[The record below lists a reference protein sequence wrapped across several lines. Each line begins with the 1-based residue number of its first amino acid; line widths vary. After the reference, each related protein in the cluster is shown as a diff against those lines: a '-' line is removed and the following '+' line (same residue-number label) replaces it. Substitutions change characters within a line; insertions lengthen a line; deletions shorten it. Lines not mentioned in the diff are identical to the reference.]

1 MTGKDKLYIAGTIFC
16 LATAGFLIFYE
27 VKANKSE
34 NTSQAADQQN
44 NLLAQ
49 AAPKQV
55 ASDQPDA
62 NQPDANQPDS
72 AGDNTAIPDPP
83 NDNATVPNPTANPN
97 ADENIPSPGKPGS
110 EHPQGA
116 PQSIPDGSKPFFG
129 QVSAISGSKITLSS
143 MNNSTV
149 TVIIS
154 SSTEFSRGIKSD
166 IKTGTRVAGYGTT
179 GSGGSIE
186 AVKIMINPTIPSGGK
201 PN

>member
-16 LATAGFLIFYE
+16 LATAGFFVFYE
-27 VKANKSE
+27 VRANKAE
-34 NTSQAADQQN
+34 NNSQAVAQQS
-44 NLLAQ
+44 NLPVPV
-49 AAPKQV
+49 PKQV
-55 ASDQPDA
+55 AVDQPDG
-62 NQPDANQPDS
+62 NQPDG

-83 NDNATVPNPTANPN
+83 SDNATVSNPTANPN
-97 ADENIPSPGKPGS
+97 AEENIPSPGKPGS
-110 EHPQGA
+110 GHPQGA

-129 QVSAISGSKITLSS
+129 QVSAVSGSKITLSS

-154 SSTEFSRGIKSD
+154 SSTEFSGGIESD
-166 IKTGTRVAGYGTT
+166 IKAGTKVAGYGTT

-186 AVKIMINPTIPSGGK
+186 AVKIMINPTMPSGGK

>member
-16 LATAGFLIFYE
+16 LTTAGFLVFYE
-27 VKANKSE
+27 VRANKAE
-34 NTSQAADQQN
+34 NERQSAAQQS
-44 NLLAQ
+44 NLSVPV
-49 AAPKQV
+49 PKQV
-55 ASDQPDA
+55 AAD
-62 NQPDANQPDS
+62 QPDANQPDS
-72 AGDNTAIPDPP
+72 AGDNKAIPDPP
-83 NDNATVPNPTANPN
+83 SDNATVPNSTTNPN
-97 ADENIPSPGKPGS
+97 AEENIPSPGKPGS

-154 SSTEFSRGIKSD
+154 SSTEFTGGIKSD
-166 IKTGTRVAGYGTT
+166 IKAGIKVAGYGTT
-179 GSGGSIE
+179 GSNGSIE
-186 AVKIMINPTIPSGGK
+186 AVKIMINPTMPSGGK

>member
-1 MTGKDKLYIAGTIFC
+1 MTGKDKLYIAGTVFC
-16 LATAGFLIFYE
+16 LATSGFLIFYE

-34 NTSQAADQQN
+34 NTGQAVAQQN

-49 AAPKQV
+49 AAPEQV
-55 ASDQPDA
+55 AADQPDA
-62 NQPDANQPDS
+62 NQPDS
-72 AGDNTAIPDPP
+72 VGDNTAIPDPP
-83 NDNATVPNPTANPN
+83 SDNATIPNPTTNPN
-97 ADENIPSPGKPGS
+97 AEENIPSPGKPGS
-110 EHPQGA
+110 GHPQGA

-129 QVSAISGSKITLSS
+129 QVSAVSGSKITLSS

-154 SSTEFSRGIKSD
+154 SSTEFSGGIKSD
-166 IKTGTRVAGYGTT
+166 IKAGTKVAGYGTT

-186 AVKIMINPTIPSGGK
+186 AVKIMINPTMPSGGK